1 MKAKKYIIQAIAM
14 SMMLIIGSGQAIY
27 GSNVLE
33 ESEGTTIN
41 ISQEDMIKQPPH
53 KHMRGK
59 HLIKES
65 VDELQKSGVLT
76 GEDVKNIDAYHQ
88 KLREQRKEEMK
99 KKRDAIIDD
108 MVTQK
113 VITKEK
119 GEKLKSTIDKNIE
132 LKIKQ
137 MEQNN

>member
-1 MKAKKYIIQAIAM
+1 MKVKKHLIKTIAI
-14 SMMLIIGSGQAIY
+14 STMLIVGSGQGIY
-27 GSNVLE
+27 ANNIQE
-33 ESEGTTIN
+33 N
-41 ISQEDMIKQPPH
+41 ISSATSTYQEPCMKQPPH

-65 VDELQKSGVLT
+65 VEELQKSGVLT
-76 GEDVKNIDAYHQ
+76 NEDVKNIDAYHQ

-99 KKRDAIIDD
+99 KKRDAMIDD

>member
-41 ISQEDMIKQPPH
+41 IFQEDMDKQPPH
-53 KHMRGK
+53 NHMRGK

-119 GEKLKSTIDKNIE
+119 VEKLKSTIDKNIE